1 MTPSILPDGIGTEP
15 ATDAE
20 ARAAYHKGRKA
31 GADFVILARETDEN
45 GEVDEQT
52 LLVFAPEGNP
62 LYETFAQLAAQGM
75 AIRCSEGR
83 TE

>member
-1 MTPSILPDGIGTEP
+1 MTPKLPEGIGTEP

-20 ARAAYHKGRKA
+20 ARAAYHRGRKA
-31 GADFVILARETDEN
+31 GADFVVLVRETDED
-45 GEVDEQT
+45 GAVDEQT

-62 LYETFAQLAAQGM
+62 LRETFTQLAAQGM
-75 AIRCSEGR
+75 AIRCSKGL